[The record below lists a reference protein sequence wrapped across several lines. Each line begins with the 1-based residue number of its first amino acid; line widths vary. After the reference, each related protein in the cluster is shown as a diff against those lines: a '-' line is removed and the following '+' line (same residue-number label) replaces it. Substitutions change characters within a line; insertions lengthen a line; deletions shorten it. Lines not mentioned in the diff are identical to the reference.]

1 MGCRLLPFRASGDQG
16 LESKMS
22 ETIVTTEMAVR
33 LTKQQAENIPNVG
46 DIDLFGEV
54 ITEQDV
60 VRSLESLARET
71 EKRINLI
78 GKAVA
83 W

>member
-1 MGCRLLPFRASGDQG
+1 
-16 LESKMS
+16 MS
-22 ETIVTTEMAVR
+22 ENIVTAEMAVR
-33 LTKQQAENIPNVG
+33 MTKQQAANIPNVG

-54 ITEQDV
+54 VTEQDV

-78 GKAVA
+78 GKAVSY
-83 W
+83 